1 MNIEFTAKLPMEAER
16 AQVKGVTSAFNAEA
30 AKQQGLAESVGAN
43 QQRTQEKKEVEP
55 QVKKESELKPKD
67 IAAMVDELNEAIPLR
82 ARQLQFAIDE
92 DANRTVISVLDK
104 ESGETIRQ
112 IPSKEALEL
121 IARLREASE
130 GAEQIVGVLVN
141 SKI

>member
-16 AQVKGVTSAFNAEA
+16 TQVKGVVNAFNAEE
-30 AKQQGLAESVGAN
+30 AKQQGLAESVVEN
-43 QQRTQEKKEVEP
+43 RQRAQEKKASEPSVQKEIEV
-55 QVKKESELKPKD
+55 QAKD

>member
-16 AQVKGVTSAFNAEA
+16 TQVKGIVQTVKPDEAREQGVAENIA
-30 AKQQGLAESVGAN
+30 AKEQRAQEKSN
-43 QQRTQEKKEVEP
+43 NEQRTKKEAEV
-55 QVKKESELKPKD
+55 KPKD
-67 IAAMVDELNEAIPLR
+67 LATMVDELNEAIPLR

-104 ESGETIRQ
+104 ESGEKIRQ
-112 IPSKEALEL
+112 IPSEEALAL
-121 IARLREASE
+121 VTRLREAAA
-130 GAEQIVGVLVN
+130 GAEHAVGVLVN